1 MADQLARGPI
11 RQAVRLALG
20 TAVALGLAR
29 FAYGL
34 LVPVMR
40 EELDWSLS
48 TAGMSATANGLG
60 YLAGALMTPPITRRI
75 GAAALFRLGMVATA
89 AALAASAVGTDPL
102 MLLATRALAGVAG
115 ACVFVSGGVLAA
127 HLAGRAGSGTPIT
140 IYFAGTGLGVLLS
153 GAALP
158 IAGNHW
164 RAAWVGL
171 GIAAALATTAAW
183 SAAQDGRPAS
193 AAPESAGGI
202 RLRPL
207 RPTVVAYFLFA
218 AGYITYITFLSVH
231 LTERGAPT
239 GWVIATW
246 AVVGVAIMIAPL
258 LWRRPIARLPG
269 NRMLAVLLAVLACG
283 AGLSLIASPLAM
295 LASAGMYGA
304 TFMTVP
310 AIVTALVKA
319 TTAASEWTGTL
330 AACTAVFAAGQTV
343 GPWSAGLLA
352 DRAGAEAAVVWTAL
366 LCAAA
371 ALVAATQRLTDPPP
385 VQEKNRGDVRI
396 DPRPVPR
403 RLVLRATDRT
413 AARTRPPGAAA
424 DPDRCR

>member
-1 MADQLARGPI
+1 MADQVARGPI

-20 TAVALGLAR
+20 TAVALGFAR

-40 EELDWSLS
+40 EELDWSLA
-48 TAGMSATANGLG
+48 TAGMSATGNGLG
-60 YLAGALMTPPITRRI
+60 YLAGALMTPPLARRI
-75 GAAALFRLGMVATA
+75 GAAALFRLGMLVTAT
-89 AALAASAVGTDPL
+89 ALAASAACADPL
-102 MLLATRALAGVAG
+102 FLLTTRAVAGVAG
-115 ACVFVSGGVLAA
+115 AWVFVSGGVIAA

-140 IYFAGTGLGVLLS
+140 IYFAGTGLGVLGS
-153 GAALP
+153 GVALP
-158 IAGNHW
+158 IAGDHW

-171 GIAAALATTAAW
+171 GIASALATTAAW
-183 SAAQDGRPAS
+183 SAAEEPAS
-193 AAPESAGGI
+193 ASPESAGGT

-231 LTERGAPT
+231 LTERSAPT
-239 GWVIATW
+239 GWVMATW
-246 AVVGVAIMIAPL
+246 AVVGVAITLAPL
-258 LWRRPIARLPG
+258 LWSRPIARLPG

-283 AGLSLIASPLAM
+283 AGLALIASPPVM
-295 LASAGMYGA
+295 LVSAGMYGA
-304 TFMTVP
+304 TFMMVP

-319 TTAASEWTGTL
+319 TTAVPEWTGTL

-352 DRAGAEAAVVWTAL
+352 DRTGAEATVAWTAL

-371 ALVAATQRLTDPPP
+371 ALVAATQRLTRSPTSSG
-385 VQEKNRGDVRI
+385 EESW
-396 DPRPVPR
+396 
-403 RLVLRATDRT
+403 RLSY
-413 AARTRPPGAAA
+413 
-424 DPDRCR
+424 